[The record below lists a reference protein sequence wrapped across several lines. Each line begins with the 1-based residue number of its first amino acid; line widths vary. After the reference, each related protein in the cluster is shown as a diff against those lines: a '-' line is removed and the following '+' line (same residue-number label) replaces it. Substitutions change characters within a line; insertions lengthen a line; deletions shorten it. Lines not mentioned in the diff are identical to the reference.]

1 MAFEAAPQEQDY
13 VFRLFVAGDEQ
24 HSRRAKENLKA
35 ICQERL
41 EQPYEIEILDV
52 LESYQLAL
60 ENKIFL
66 TPALVMISPSPTVT
80 IFGNLSDT
88 EEVIRALRLGGKD

>member
-1 MAFEAAPQEQDY
+1 MAFEAAPDGQHY

-24 HSRRAKENLKA
+24 HSRRAQENLKT
-35 ICQERL
+35 ICDERIA
-41 EQPYEIEILDV
+41 QPCEIEIVDV

-66 TPALVMISPSPTVT
+66 TPALVMMAPSPTVT

-88 EEVIRALRLGGKD
+88 EEVVRSLRLGGRG